1 MSALP
6 FDAQTFAAQTFL
18 VTGAAQGIGR
28 AITVGLA
35 AGGARVIACDTD
47 SAALAGTAEQAGHTC
62 VAAQLDVTD
71 AAAIAS
77 LIAAIGPIHGL
88 VHSAGG
94 VVGQVGRPVDE
105 VPLADWQAIQDV
117 NLTAAF
123 LLARAVAPGMKS
135 RGSGR
140 MVMIS
145 SGAGID
151 ISLTG
156 IQSYASAKAG
166 QLGLVRQLAH
176 ELGPW
181 GITVNA
187 VAPGFVRSNPTTERQ
202 WQSLG
207 PDGQRDMIERIALRR
222 LGNADDIASAV
233 LFLASD
239 RASWI
244 TGQVLRV
251 DGGR

>member
-1 MSALP
+1 MSNGR
-6 FDAQTFAAQTFL
+6 TVL

-28 AITVGLA
+28 AIAATLA
-35 AGGARVIACDTD
+35 AEGATVLACDLEAVSVARC
-47 SAALAGTAEQAGHTC
+47 SAFR
-62 VAAQLDVTD
+62 LDVTD
-71 AAAIAS
+71 AEAIAS
-77 LIAAIGPIHGL
+77 LLERVGPVDRL

-94 VVGQVGRPVDE
+94 VAGQVGRPVEE
-105 VPLADWQAIQDV
+105 VSLADWQAIQDV
-117 NLTAAF
+117 NLTGAF
-123 LLARAVAPGMKS
+123 LLARALAPGMKA
-135 RGSGR
+135 RGHGR

-151 ISLTG
+151 FSLTG

-176 ELGPW
+176 ELGPF

-187 VAPGFVRSNPTTERQ
+187 VAPGFVRSNPATERQ
-202 WQSLG
+202 WNAMG
-207 PDGQRDMIERIALRR
+207 ADGQRALVERIALRR
-222 LGNADDIASAV
+222 LGTPEDIAGAV
-233 LFLASD
+233 AFFLSE
-239 RASWI
+239 RAGWI